1 MKLIQSRVLRGP
13 NLWSKHP
20 SIEALL
26 SFDKD
31 TCLIEDIPEFESRLR
46 ERFPEIALRYP
57 ACKHDVRAIAQVLE
71 FAALGLQTQIGCP
84 VTFGQT
90 ISMPDKASYRIIVE
104 YSEEA
109 VGQLAFQYAYDLCI
123 AAIKNLPFGLNH
135 ALQRMRTLYE
145 DIRLGPSTGA
155 IVKAA
160 IARGI
165 PYRRLTNGS
174 LVQFGWGS
182 KQRRI
187 QATESDATNAI
198 AESIVQDKQL
208 TKLLLQAAGI
218 PVPLGRCVINTD
230 DAWITACEIGLPVV
244 IKPKDGNHGRGVA
257 VNLMT
262 EQQVKL
268 AFSLAAT
275 VEDEVIVEQYI
286 GGSDYRLLVV
296 NGKVIAAARRDPPQ
310 VIGNGIH
317 TINQLVEQINRDPL
331 RSEGHTNLLS
341 KVHLDQ
347 ISLDYL
353 ATQDYSAESVPS
365 KGVRV
370 ILRNNANLST
380 GGTATDVTDDVH
392 PEIFATA
399 VATAKMTG
407 LDICGIDIICDSIR
421 VPLEEQRGAII
432 EVNAA
437 PGLRMH
443 LQPSFGRGRAV
454 GESIIDYMFTPGEN
468 GRIPVVAVTGTNGKT
483 TTVRLITHMLTLNGM
498 RVGMTCTDGIFVD
511 GDCIDT
517 GDCSG
522 PKSAKN
528 VLFHPGVDAA
538 VLETARG
545 GLLREGL
552 GFDRCDVAV
561 VTNVGRG
568 DHLGLAHINTS
579 EEVALVKRAV
589 IENVTPQK
597 GFAILNADDPLVVKM
612 ADHCPGSVIYFTQ
625 NNRNPVILTH
635 RIQQQRV
642 IYLDNKTIVASG
654 ADIEQRFALS
664 EIPLTKNG
672 LIRFQ
677 IQNAMAAIAA
687 GWALG
692 IDWTT
697 IRAGLANFVSDA
709 QTVPGRFNFFDYRNA
724 TLIADYGHNPDAI
737 EALVDAIDN
746 LPAKKRIIVL
756 SAAGDRRNEDI
767 RLQTQIL
774 GDVFDEIVLYQDQCQ
789 RGRSDGEVLGLLR
802 EGLEHAKRVSKVREI
817 HGEFKAI
824 DTALTNL
831 QAGELCLILVDQVEQ
846 SLNHIRERVAAAIG
860 N

>member
-26 SFDKD
+26 LFDEGA
-31 TCLIEDIPEFESRLR
+31 CLIEDIPEFESRLR
-46 ERFPEIALRYP
+46 DRFPEIALQYP
-57 ACKHDVRAIAQVLE
+57 ANSHDVRTIAQVLE
-71 FAALGLQTQIGCP
+71 FAVLGLQNQIGCP

-90 ISMPDKASYRIIVE
+90 ISMPDKRNYRVIVE

-109 VGQLAFQYAYDLCI
+109 VGQLAFQYAHDLCI
-123 AAIKNLPFGLNH
+123 AAIENLPFNLNH
-135 ALQRMRTLYE
+135 ALQHMRTLYE
-145 DIRLGPSTGA
+145 DIRLGPSTWA

-165 PYRRLTNGS
+165 PYRRLTDGS
-174 LVQFGWGS
+174 LVQLGWGS

-208 TKLLLQAAGI
+208 TKALLQAAGI
-218 PVPLGRCVINTD
+218 PVPLGRCVINAD
-230 DAWITACEIGLPVV
+230 NAWAAACEIGLPVV

-262 EQQVKL
+262 EQQVRL
-268 AFSLAAT
+268 AFTLATAA
-275 VEDEVIVEQYI
+275 EDEVIVEQYVT
-286 GGSDYRLLVV
+286 GSDYRLLVV
-296 NGKVIAAARRDPPQ
+296 GEKVIAAARRDPPQ
-310 VIGNGIH
+310 VIGNGVH
-317 TINQLVEQINRDPL
+317 TISQLVEQINRDPL
-331 RSEGHTNLLS
+331 RSEGHSNLLS
-341 KVHLDQ
+341 KIHLDQ

-353 ATQDYSAESVPS
+353 ATQGYSAESVPN
-365 KGVRV
+365 KGIRV

-399 VATAKMTG
+399 IAAAKMTG
-407 LDICGIDIICDSIR
+407 LDICGIDMICDSIR
-421 VPLEEQRGAII
+421 VPLEEQRGAVI

-443 LQPSFGRGRAV
+443 LQPSFGKGRAV
-454 GESIIDYMFTPGEN
+454 GESIIDYMFAPGEN
-468 GRIPVVAVTGTNGKT
+468 GRIPIVAVTGTNGKT
-483 TTVRLITHMLTLNGM
+483 TTVRLINNILSIYGM
-498 RVGMTCTDGIFVD
+498 GVGMTCTDGIFVD
-511 GDCIDT
+511 GDGIDA

-522 PKSAKN
+522 PKSARN
-528 VLFHPGVDAA
+528 VLFHPKVDAA

-545 GLLREGL
+545 GMLREGL
-552 GFDRCDVAV
+552 GFDHCDVAV
-561 VTNVGRG
+561 VTNIGRG

-579 EEVALVKRAV
+579 EEVALVKRIV
-589 IENVTPQK
+589 IENVLPKK

-612 ADHCPGSVIYFTQ
+612 ADHSPGSVIFFTQ
-625 NNRNPVILTH
+625 NSRNPVMLTH
-635 RIQQQRV
+635 RIQQKRV
-642 IYLDNKTIVASG
+642 IYLDKKTIIASSI
-654 ADIEQRFALS
+654 DTEQRFALS
-664 EIPLTKNG
+664 EIPLTQNG
-672 LIRFQ
+672 LIGFQ
-677 IQNAMAAIAA
+677 IQNVMAAIGA

-692 IDWTT
+692 IDWAT

-709 QTVPGRFNFFDYRNA
+709 QTVPGRFNFFNYRNA

-746 LPAKKRIIVL
+746 LPAKKRIVVI

-802 EGLEHAKRVSKVREI
+802 EGLEHAKRVRKVREI

-846 SLNHIRERVAAAIG
+846 SLNHIRERVTSHR
-860 N
+860 